1 MSIQS
6 ASFNIGQVIYHRNS
20 EYRGVI
26 VDVDNHF
33 EGSDKWYAENIQ
45 NFSPRDIPWYYVLV
59 DNEEGVSYVA
69 ENNLKADQQGTPI
82 SHPMINK
89 VFSGYSAGQY
99 HSRWS
104 VN

>member
-6 ASFNIGQVIYHRNS
+6 AYFNIGQVIYHRHFES
-20 EYRGVI
+20 RGVV

-33 EGSDKWYAENIQ
+33 EGSDEWYAENTQ
-45 NFSPRDIPWYYVLV
+45 NFSPKNIPWYYVLI
-59 DNEEGVSYVA
+59 DNEESITYVA
-69 ENNLKADQQGTPI
+69 ENNLKADQQGMPI
-82 SHPMINK
+82 SHPMIDK
-89 VFSGYSAGQY
+89 VFSGYSGGQY